1 MKNAEIYF
9 MNKEDNMIPEDKHIL
24 DELIEKYGKIN
35 VLNEIQFDANREEIL
50 GIIREWKNIA
60 KQYFSIVPYI
70 NYGKA
75 IQIVKRALKQ
85 LSKEQILT
93 VMESYCQWYIESQS
107 KYNIDISIALS
118 GWYINKYLTTEDKYG
133 K

>member
-1 MKNAEIYF
+1 
-9 MNKEDNMIPEDKHIL
+9 MIPEDKHIL